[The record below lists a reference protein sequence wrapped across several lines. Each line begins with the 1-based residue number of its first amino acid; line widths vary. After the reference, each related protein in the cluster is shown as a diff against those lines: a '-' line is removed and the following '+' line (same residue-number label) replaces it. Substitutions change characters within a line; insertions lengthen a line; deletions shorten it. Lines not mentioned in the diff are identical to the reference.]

1 MPLLSVVGGDPSKA
15 GWLMRSPQAAAFV
28 SLCYRGSVL
37 SLGPCMWESLPSPS
51 LFSVTL
57 FLPLSFEVLY
67 LWPAA
72 SQPTPGTLQDEEMP
86 LGCSEASGQEAL
98 LPLLPRTGR
107 PQPQACRLPP
117 NPSPKPLHS
126 SGILTSSQGQEY
138 QNEGP

>member
-98 LPLLPRTGR
+98 
-107 PQPQACRLPP
+107 PQMTSCHPYSPP
-117 NPSPKPLHS
+117 GFLAW
-126 SGILTSSQGQEY
+126 
-138 QNEGP
+138 GPGPAPFLR